1 VLCSGKPARLHATID
16 DRDRQGMPMG
26 TMTTD
31 ELLRL
36 FPGDSELS
44 RMMRTHDWAATALG
58 AAPHWP
64 DGLRVPLQMMLSSRF
79 EMWLG
84 WGPDLQFFYNDAYVP
99 TLGIKHPWALG
110 QPMREVWKEVYAA
123 VSPQIE
129 SALGGTPTWNKA
141 LLLLLERSGYP
152 EETYHTFSY
161 SPLRGDSGAVEGLM
175 CVVSEET
182 ERVISERR
190 LGTVRALADA
200 LLGTSTREAV
210 LASFDQVLDTRRK
223 DFPFSLL
230 YLKDDAGQWT
240 GHAASGDAQTL
251 LAHAWPLA
259 EISGDEP
266 VLTITLDTA
275 DDVNWPCG
283 DWTVAPREALL
294 VRIARS
300 AGEAPFGALVLGLN
314 PYRPGDAEAPG
325 LAQLVAGQISGAL
338 GNVNTLESER
348 RRAERVWTN
357 SRDLLLVVDAEG
369 VMQSVSPSWTRIL
382 GHPYE
387 SVIGRRFTEFL
398 HADDVTSAMTAHHH
412 AVEQSDLT
420 AFEDRYLTKSG
431 DVRWL
436 SWHTRRENA
445 LVFAYGRDITEEKA
459 QAAALAAAED
469 ALRQAQKMEAVGQ
482 LTGGIAHDFNN
493 LLTGIIGSLDMMQR
507 RAAQGRTADVE
518 RYIAAATSSAN
529 RAASLIQRLL
539 AFSRRQSLDPKPVDA
554 DKLLRGME
562 ELLRRSIGESIA
574 LETVRS
580 GGLWRT
586 RCDPH
591 QLESA
596 ILNLAINARD
606 AMPIGGRL
614 TIESSNAAIDADYA
628 AKNRQATPGQYVCIS
643 VTDTGSGMTPDVIS
657 RAFEPFF
664 TTKPIG
670 QGTGLGLSMIYGF
683 ARQSE
688 GFVNIYSEPN
698 QGTTVRLYLPRY
710 YGQGE
715 EAEDIDGASGERV
728 NPGDGEVVLVVED
741 EAAVRALV
749 VDVLADLGYQPLE
762 AMDGLAGLEIL
773 RSSRKIDLLVT
784 DVGLPGLNGRQL
796 ADAARVLRPELKVL
810 FVTGYA
816 HNAAVGNGLLE
827 PGMEI
832 ITKPFAIDKLA
843 MRVKAMIEA

>member
-1 VLCSGKPARLHATID
+1 MGID
-16 DRDRQGMPMG
+16 N
-26 TMTTD
+26 TD
-31 ELLRL
+31 ESLRL

-44 RMMRTHDWAATALG
+44 RMMRAQDWSATPLG
-58 AAPHWP
+58 PAQAWP
-64 DGLRVPLQMMLSSRF
+64 EGLKVPLQMMLSSRF

-110 QPMREVWKEVYAA
+110 QPMREVWKEVYAEVA
-123 VSPQIE
+123 EQIE
-129 SALGGTPTWNKA
+129 SVRAGTPTWNKA

-182 ERVISERR
+182 ESVIGERR
-190 LGTVRALADA
+190 LNTLRALADA
-200 LLGTSTREAV
+200 LLGTSTRDAV
-210 LASFDQVLDTRRK
+210 LASFHAVLGDRRK

-230 YLKDDAGQWT
+230 YLRDDAGQWH
-240 GHAASGDAQTL
+240 GHASSDDATAL
-251 LAHAWPLA
+251 LAHDWPLQRM
-259 EISGDEP
+259 SGETSLLRLP
-266 VLTITLDTA
+266 LQA
-275 DDVNWPCG
+275 DRCWPCG
-283 DWTVAPREALL
+283 DWSLAPREALL
-294 VRIARS
+294 VKVARS
-300 AGEAPFGALVLGLN
+300 SGEQPFGALVLGLN
-314 PYRPGDAEAPG
+314 PYRPGDSEVAG
-325 LAQLVAGQISGAL
+325 IAQLIAGQLSGAL

-348 RRAERVWTN
+348 RRAERVWSN
-357 SRDLLLVVDAEG
+357 SRDLLLVLDADG

-382 GHPYE
+382 GHPLE
-387 SVIGRRFTEFL
+387 AVVGHRFTEFL
-398 HADDVTSAMTAHHH
+398 HPDDVDNASRAHRQ

-420 AFEDRYLTKSG
+420 AFEDRYLSRAG
-431 DVRWL
+431 EVRWL
-436 SWHTRRENA
+436 SWHTRCENQ

-507 RAAQGRTADVE
+507 RVAQGRTGDVD
-518 RYIAAATSSAN
+518 RYIAAATTSAN

-539 AFSRRQSLDPKPVDA
+539 AFSRRQSLDPRPVDA
-554 DKLLRGME
+554 DKLVRGME
-562 ELLRRSIGESIA
+562 ELLRRSIGESIRLEA
-574 LETVRS
+574 LRS
-580 GGLWRT
+580 AGLWRT

-606 AMPIGGRL
+606 AMPEGGRL
-614 TIESSNAAIDADYA
+614 TIESANASIDLDYA

-688 GFVNIYSEPN
+688 GFVNIDSEAG
-698 QGTTVRLYLPRY
+698 QGTTVRLYLPRHY
-710 YGQGE
+710 VEGE
-715 EAEDIDGASGERV
+715 EIDDGDSRQSARLDAGA
-728 NPGDGEVVLVVED
+728 GEVVLVVED
-741 EAAVRALV
+741 EPAVRALV
-749 VDVLADLGYQPLE
+749 IDVLEDLGYQPLE
-762 AMDGLAGLEIL
+762 AMDGLAGLEIV

-796 ADAARVLRPELKVL
+796 ADAARVLRPGLKVL

>member
-1 VLCSGKPARLHATID
+1 MGTDTID
-16 DRDRQGMPMG
+16 
-26 TMTTD
+26 
-31 ELLRL
+31 ELQRL
-36 FPGDSELS
+36 FPGEGELS
-44 RMMRTHDWAATALG
+44 RMMRERDWSATPLG
-58 AAPHWP
+58 PVQAWP
-64 DGLRVPLQMMLSSRF
+64 DGLKVPLQMMLGSRF

-84 WGPDLQFFYNDAYVP
+84 WGPDLLFFYNDAYVP
-99 TLGIKHPWALG
+99 TLGIKHPSALG
-110 QPMREVWKEVYAA
+110 RPTREVWKEIYADVA
-123 VSPQIE
+123 PQFE
-129 SALGGTPTWNKA
+129 SVRAGTPTWNKA
-141 LLLLLERSGYP
+141 MLLLLERSGYT

-161 SPLRGDSGAVEGLM
+161 SPLRGDSGGVEGLM

-182 ERVISERR
+182 ERVIGERR
-190 LGTVRALADA
+190 LNTLRTLADS
-200 LLGTSTREAV
+200 LLGTSTRDAV
-210 LASFDQVLDTRRK
+210 LSSFDAVLGTRRK
-223 DFPFSLL
+223 DFPFSLF
-230 YLKDDAGQWT
+230 YRHDDAGHWH
-240 GHAASGDAQTL
+240 GHASSDDAAAL
-251 LAHAWPLA
+251 LAHRWPLD
-259 EISGDEP
+259 EMLGDTP
-266 VLTITLDTA
+266 LRAVPLDA
-275 DDVNWPCG
+275 DTSWPCG
-283 DWTVAPREALL
+283 DWPLPPREALM
-294 VRIARS
+294 VRVARS
-300 AGEAPFGALVLGLN
+300 TGEEPFGVLVLGLN
-314 PYRPGDAEAPG
+314 PYRPGDTEAAG
-325 LAQLVAGQISGAL
+325 IAQLIAGQISGAL
-338 GNVNTLESER
+338 ANVNTLESER

-357 SRDLLLVVDAEG
+357 SRDLLLVLDADG

-382 GHPYE
+382 GHAYE
-387 SVIGRRFTEFL
+387 SVVGRHFTDFL
-398 HADDVTSAMTAHHH
+398 HADDTALAITAHRH

-420 AFEDRYLTKSG
+420 AFEDRYISKSG
-431 DVRWL
+431 ETRWM
-436 SWHTRRENA
+436 SWHTRRENQ

-507 RAAQGRTADVE
+507 RFAQGRTADVD
-518 RYIAAATSSAN
+518 RYIAAATNSAN

-539 AFSRRQSLDPKPVDA
+539 AFSRRQALDPKPVDA
-554 DKLLRGME
+554 DKLVRGME
-562 ELLRRSIGESIA
+562 ELLRRSIGESIRFEA
-574 LETVRS
+574 VRS
-580 GGLWRT
+580 AGLWRT

-606 AMPIGGRL
+606 AMPDGGRL
-614 TIESSNAAIDADYA
+614 TIESSNASIDADYA
-628 AKNRQATPGQYVCIS
+628 AQNRQATPGQYVCIS
-643 VTDTGSGMTPDVIS
+643 VSDTGSGMTADVIS

-688 GFVNIYSEPN
+688 GFVNIYSEP
-698 QGTTVRLYLPRY
+698 GEGATVRLYLPRY
-710 YGQGE
+710 YGKGE
-715 EAEDIDGASGERV
+715 ELEDADNATTTPL
-728 NPGDGEVVLVVED
+728 PGDGEVVLVVED

-749 VDVLADLGYQPLE
+749 VDVLEDLGYQPLE

-773 RSSRKIDLLVT
+773 RSSKRIDLLVT

-796 ADAARVLRPELKVL
+796 ADAARVLRPDLKVL